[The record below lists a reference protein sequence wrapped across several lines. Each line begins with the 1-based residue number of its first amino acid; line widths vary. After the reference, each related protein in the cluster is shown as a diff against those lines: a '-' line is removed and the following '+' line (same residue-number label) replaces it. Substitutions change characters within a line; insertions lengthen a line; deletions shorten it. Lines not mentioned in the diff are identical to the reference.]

1 MIYHYLIGIGSVLLL
16 FAAWIGVQ
24 RAWRRSFSDFGADPD
39 ALAGRSGCR
48 GCVDPS
54 SCNPTN
60 GACVARE
67 NQS

>member
-1 MIYHYLIGIGSVLLL
+1 MIYHYLVGIGSVVLLL
-16 FAAWIGVQ
+16 TAWTAVQ
-24 RAWRRSFSDFGADPD
+24 RAWKQSFFDVGADPD

-54 SCNPTN
+54 SCVRTS

-67 NQS
+67 NKS